1 MAKVETVSRRVAL
14 SALGASAGALLG
26 ANAKASPTG
35 LAPTARSKFQL
46 HSIDQSVLD
55 KAPLFDVPFSPGVKL
70 RGYSA
75 INEPN
80 CQVIIE
86 DFMPGTEF
94 WWTFPHDEFQYAIS
108 GEMELEVYLPP
119 LYSEVIKRRVKAGD
133 VYTYPLGTRKHVKVV
148 GDKPFRHICF
158 CPPTPNYPFPTYEE
172 LATKGQSK

>member
-1 MAKVETVSRRVAL
+1 MNSKPSISRRQAL
-14 SALGASAGALLG
+14 STLGVSAGAAL
-26 ANAKASPTG
+26 AAAVQASPIG

-46 HSIDQSVLD
+46 HSIDNAVMD
-55 KAPLFDVPFSPGVKL
+55 KAPLFDVPFNPGQKI

-94 WWTFPHDEFQYAIS
+94 WWTFAHDEFQYAIS
-108 GEMELEVYLPP
+108 GEMEVEVYLPP
-119 LYSEVIKRRVKAGD
+119 LYSEVIKRRVKPGD
-133 VYTYPLGTRKHVKVV
+133 VYTYPLGARKRVKIV

-158 CPPTPNYPFPTYEE
+158 CPPSPGYPFPTYEE
-172 LATKGQSK
+172 LTKPAAPK